1 MDWLKFRIDE
11 DLARSGQRPNTRPER
26 PIGAYI
32 REAVLRVG
40 QLYYPA
46 LTYAGPR
53 KPLGLRMYLSFDFVA
68 AHDWGDL
75 QDRLR
80 AKGYELAECGAELL
94 LCTADGECLCE
105 TAQIGYPHAVLMDQF
120 GASFPYL
127 ATRH

>member
-1 MDWLKFRIDE
+1 MKTLPA
-11 DLARSGQRPNTRPER
+11 LVSGQTRVPKGR
-26 PIGAYI
+26 LAPAFAKQCLGF
-32 REAVLRVG
+32 G

-46 LTYAGPR
+46 RTYAGPR
-53 KPLGLRMYLSFDFVA
+53 KPLGLRMYLSFDVVA

-75 QDRLR
+75 QARLR
-80 AKGYELAECGAELL
+80 AKGYELAECGTELVV
-94 LCTADGECLCE
+94 CTADGECLCE